1 MSSRIEP
8 QLDNSEPP
16 NSRLAQIE
24 SLLRRVPWL
33 IPTIS
38 FAAGWLG
45 FVMVKRGEAF
55 AFGIA
60 LVALA
65 GWVWLLI
72 EPLVRRY
79 LERRKEGVGKLFANF
94 LSQSIQ
100 QEMLFFCL
108 PFLIGATQKDAGQIV
123 FTALVAMAALLGTID
138 PVYAKVIGPHAAAR
152 LMFHAYCSLVTAIVV
167 LPMVVHLSLE
177 RALPL
182 AILGVTSWLVLT
194 FPMSLRSLGTSRQK
208 AVWVASVL
216 LAPLLLWV
224 LRSQVPAAGVVVT
237 EAIVTQTIEE
247 LTPGAPIQRL
257 TQADLAAGVV
267 AFVAIRAPRG
277 VAQSVIFE
285 WRYGGESEQIIAE
298 IHGGRES
305 GWRTY
310 ARKQSFPADSHGRWT
325 VDILTPQRQLLKRLW
340 FVVE

>member
-1 MSSRIEP
+1 
-8 QLDNSEPP
+8 
-16 NSRLAQIE
+16 
-24 SLLRRVPWL
+24 
-33 IPTIS
+33 
-38 FAAGWLG
+38 
-45 FVMVKRGEAF
+45 MVKRGESF
-55 AFGIA
+55 AYGIA

-138 PVYAKVIGPHAAAR
+138 PVYAKVIGPSAAAR
-152 LMFHAYCSLVTAIVV
+152 LMFHAYCSFVTAIVV

-177 RALPL
+177 HALPL
-182 AILGVTSWLVLT
+182 AILGVTTWLLLT
-194 FPMSLRSLGTSRQK
+194 LPMSLRSLTTTRQK
-208 AVWVASVL
+208 IIWVASL
-216 LAPLLLWV
+216 LFAPLLLWA

-237 EAIVTQTIEE
+237 EGMVTQTIDE
-247 LTPGAPIQRL
+247 LTPGEPIQRL
-257 TQADLAAGVV
+257 TQAELSDGVV

-285 WRYGGESEQIIAE
+285 WRYGIESEQIVAE

-305 GWRTY
+305 GWRTF
-310 ARKQSFPADSHGRWT
+310 ARKQSFPADAHGRWT